1 MKAIGVCMHHGHPD
15 HRRLSY
21 TYANRSAPALRDVSL
36 ICRAGE
42 ITLIAGRS
50 GSGKSTLIRCV
61 NGLIPQAY
69 KNGTLAG
76 EIRCFDESVIGMPL
90 AHLSQ
95 RIGTVMQDPDKQIVA
110 TKVFNDI
117 AFGLENLGL
126 PRDEI
131 LKRVDEAASLLHI
144 SHLLQ
149 RDTHSLSGGE
159 QQKAVIAAVLAMQ
172 PRALLLDE
180 PLASLDPPSA
190 QEALRVFRRLA
201 DAGVAVM
208 MIEHRVLDALRIQP
222 EQCIELDAGAVVFA
236 GNADAFRKRDA
247 SNVIRDASSV
257 SRQQSSIVNRQSS
270 MDQPVLSFNRVRF
283 SYPDSQ
289 QPQVNDVTMDVHA
302 GDVVALMGANGAGKS
317 TLCRLAIGLLR
328 PSQGKIM
335 VDGADSTGM
344 TVAKIVRS
352 VGYVFQNPAVMLFA
366 NTLREELG
374 FGPRNIGMPEAQIET
389 AITDAMQIVGLE
401 SIPLDSSPFAMSYG
415 QQKRAALAGV
425 LAMQPKVLIL
435 DEPTA
440 GLDDATAVQM
450 LTRLLQSPLAPK
462 AIIMVTHDLRLARTM
477 ANRAVLLADGA
488 VVADGLPEAV
498 LADEA
503 AMASAKLLY
512 RNDEPSTTP
521 APSFQE
527 GRQK

>member
-1 MKAIGVCMHHGHPD
+1 MAIEISG
-15 HRRLSY
+15 LTY

-36 ICRAGE
+36 TCRAGE

-76 EIRCFDESVIGMPL
+76 DIRCFDERVTGMSL

-95 RIGTVMQDPDKQIVA
+95 RIGTVMQDPDKQVVA
-110 TKVFNDI
+110 TKVFNEI

-131 LKRVDEAASLLHI
+131 LKRVDEAAALLHI
-144 SHLLQ
+144 AHLLQ

-159 QQKAVIAAVLAMQ
+159 QQKVVIAAVLAMQ

-208 MIEHRVLDALRIQP
+208 MIEHRVADALRIQP
-222 EQCIELDAGAVVFA
+222 ERCIELDAGAVVFA
-236 GNADAFRKRDA
+236 GDAKEFLARQARPEPVEGLNVAQHSSRITQHATIEFKRVHFA
-247 SNVIRDASSV
+247 
-257 SRQQSSIVNRQSS
+257 
-270 MDQPVLSFNRVRF
+270 
-283 SYPDSQ
+283 YPNSQ
-289 QPQVNDVTMDVHA
+289 QPQVNDVSLDVQA
-302 GDVVALMGANGAGKS
+302 GDVIALMGANGAGKS

-328 PSQGKIM
+328 PSAGQVR
-335 VDGADSTGM
+335 VDGADGAGM
-344 TVAKIVRS
+344 TVAQIVRK
-352 VGYVFQNPAVMLFA
+352 VGYIFQNPAVMLFA
-366 NTLREELG
+366 NTLREELS
-374 FGPRNIGMPEAQIET
+374 FGPRNIGMPEAQIEP
-389 AITDAMQIVGLE
+389 AVIEAMHVAGLE
-401 SIPLDSSPFAMSYG
+401 DIPLDHSPFGLSFG

-425 LAMQPKVLIL
+425 LAMQPQVLIM

-440 GLDDATAVQM
+440 GLDDETAARM
-450 LTRLLQSPLAPK
+450 MERLLASPLAPK
-462 AIIMVTHDLRLARTM
+462 TIIMVTHDMRLARTV
-477 ANRAVLLADGA
+477 ANRAVLMADGA
-488 VVADGLPEAV
+488 IVADGAPADV
-498 LADEA
+498 LSDEA
-503 AMASAKLLY
+503 ALAQAKLLIGEMLT
-512 RNDEPSTTP
+512 RSTTSN
-521 APSFQE
+521 PSHE
-527 GRQK
+527 DGI

>member
-1 MKAIGVCMHHGHPD
+1 MAIEITG
-15 HRRLSY
+15 LSY
-21 TYANRSAPALRDVSL
+21 SYANRQTPALRDVSL
-36 ICRAGE
+36 TCRAGE

-90 AHLSQ
+90 AYLSQ

-131 LKRVDEAASLLHI
+131 LKRVDEAANVLHI
-144 SHLLQ
+144 AHLLQ

-208 MIEHRVLDALRIQP
+208 MIEHRVQDALRIEP
-222 EQCIELDAGAVVFA
+222 EQCIELDAGEVVFA
-236 GNADAFRKRDA
+236 GDADAFRARHAPDVKRDA
-247 SNVIRDASSV
+247 S
-257 SRQQSSIVNRQSS
+257 SIVSHASNVTRHTSTDQS
-270 MDQPVLSFNRVRF
+270 VLSFNRARF
-283 SYPDSQ
+283 SYPNSQ
-289 QPQVNDVTMDVHA
+289 KPQVNDVMLDVHA
-302 GDVVALMGANGAGKS
+302 GDVMAVLGANGAGKS

-328 PSQGKIM
+328 PSAGTVMI
-335 VDGADSTGM
+335 DGLDSAGM
-344 TVAKIVRS
+344 TVARIVRK

-374 FGPRNIGMPEAQIET
+374 FGPRNIGMSEAQIET
-389 AITDAMQIVGLE
+389 AMSDAMQVVGLGT
-401 SIPLDSSPFAMSYG
+401 IPLDSSPFALSHG
-415 QQKRAALAGV
+415 QQKRVALAAV
-425 LAMQPKVLIL
+425 LAMQPQVLIL

-440 GLDDATAVQM
+440 GLDDATAAGM
-450 LTRLLQSPLAPK
+450 MGRLLESPLAPK
-462 AIIMVTHDLRLARTM
+462 AIILVTHDLRLARTV

-488 VVADGLPEAV
+488 VLADGVPAEV

-503 AMASAKLLY
+503 VMEQARLMAGELPV
-512 RNDEPSTTP
+512 NQPTPS
-521 APSFQE
+521 PSLRE
-527 GRQK
+527 GRQP

>member
-1 MKAIGVCMHHGHPD
+1 MAIEITG
-15 HRRLSY
+15 LTY
-21 TYANRSAPALRDVSL
+21 TYASSSAPALHDVSL
-36 ICRAGE
+36 ACRAGE

-76 EIRCFDESVIGMPL
+76 EIRCFDESVIGMSL

-110 TKVFNDI
+110 TKVFSEI

-131 LKRVDEAASLLHI
+131 LKRVDEAASMLRI

-159 QQKAVIAAVLAMQ
+159 QQKVVIAAVLAMQ

-190 QEALRVFRRLA
+190 QEALRLIRRLA

-208 MIEHRVLDALRIQP
+208 MIEHRVHDALRIQP
-222 EQCIELDAGAVVFA
+222 EQCIELDAGEVVFT
-236 GNADAFRKRDA
+236 GNADGFKARHA
-247 SNVIRDASSV
+247 SNVKRDASSV
-257 SRQQSSIVNRQSS
+257 GHASRFTQHAAIEFSS
-270 MDQPVLSFNRVRF
+270 VRF
-283 SYPDSQ
+283 AYPDSPK
-289 QPQVNDVTMDVHA
+289 PQINDVSLDVHE
-302 GDVVALMGANGAGKS
+302 GDVIALMGANGAGKS

-328 PSQGKIM
+328 PSAGNVMI
-335 VDGADSTGM
+335 DGADSAGM

-366 NTLREELG
+366 NTLREELS
-374 FGPRNIGMPEAQIET
+374 FGPRNIGMPQAHIEP
-389 AITDAMQIVGLE
+389 AIFNAMQIVGLE
-401 SIPLDSSPFAMSYG
+401 HIPLDRSPFALSYG
-415 QQKRAALAGV
+415 QQKRVALAGV
-425 LAMQPKVLIL
+425 LAMQPRVLIL
-435 DEPTA
+435 DEPSA
-440 GLDDATAVQM
+440 GLDDETAATLMQRM
-450 LTRLLQSPLAPK
+450 LESPLAPK
-462 AIIMVTHDLRLARTM
+462 AIVMVTHDVRLARNV
-477 ANRAVLLADGA
+477 ANRIVLLADGA
-488 VVADGLPEAV
+488 VVADGALENVLSNEAV
-498 LADEA
+498 
-503 AMASAKLLY
+503 MAKAKLVEGEQPTP
-512 RNDEPSTTP
+512 NPSL
-521 APSFQE
+521 SE
-527 GRQK
+527 ER

>member
-1 MKAIGVCMHHGHPD
+1 MAIEITG
-15 HRRLSY
+15 LSY
-21 TYANRSAPALRDVSL
+21 TYAHRDTPALRDVSL
-36 ICRAGE
+36 ACRAGE

-69 KNGTLAG
+69 KNGTLSG
-76 EIRCFDESVIGMPL
+76 EIRCFDESVIGLSL

-110 TKVFNDI
+110 TKVFNEM

-131 LKRVDEAASLLHI
+131 LKRVEDAAALLRI
-144 SHLLQ
+144 THLLE

-172 PRALLLDE
+172 PKALLLDE

-208 MIEHRVLDALRIQP
+208 MIEHRVQDALRIEP
-222 EQCIELDAGAVVFA
+222 EQCIELDAGEVVFA
-236 GNADAFRKRDA
+236 GNADAFAARVVSNITHRA
-247 SNVIRDASSV
+247 SHVTH
-257 SRQQSSIVNRQSS
+257 QQSSIENRKSQIGF
-270 MDQPVLSFNRVRF
+270 DAVRF
-283 SYPDSQ
+283 TYPDAAK
-289 QPQVNDVTMDVHA
+289 PQINDVSLNVRE

-317 TLCRLAIGLLR
+317 TLCRLAVGLLR
-328 PSQGKIM
+328 PSAGNVVIE
-335 VDGADSTGM
+335 GADSTGM

-366 NTLREELG
+366 NTLREELS
-374 FGPRNIGMPEAQIET
+374 FGPRNIGMPEAQMEP
-389 AITDAMQIVGLE
+389 AINDAMRIVGLE
-401 SIPLDSSPFAMSYG
+401 HIPLDQSPFALSYG
-415 QQKRAALAGV
+415 QQKRAALAAV
-425 LAMQPKVLIL
+425 LAMQPRVLIL

-440 GLDDATAVQM
+440 GLDDATAAEM
-450 LTRLLQSPLAPK
+450 MGRLLASSLAPK
-462 AIIMVTHDLRLARTM
+462 GIIMVTHDLRLARTA
-477 ANRAVLLADGA
+477 ANRAVLLADGV
-488 VVADGLPEAV
+488 VVADGPPETV
-498 LADEA
+498 MADEP
-503 AMASAKLLY
+503 AMARAKLLH
-512 RNDEPSTTP
+512 RNVEPSTTP
-521 APSFQE
+521 APSFHE